1 MVSEPQKYSAAV
13 FRCRT
18 HWDTAYFYLEERIM
32 ETRVAV
38 MSIIVENKDSVE
50 PLNVLL
56 HDSGNYIIGRM
67 GIPYREKNLNII
79 SVVIDAAPDE
89 INSLSGNLGRLPGV
103 RVKVLTA

>member
-1 MVSEPQKYSAAV
+1 
-13 FRCRT
+13 
-18 HWDTAYFYLEERIM
+18 M
-32 ETRVAV
+32 ETKIAV
-38 MSIIVENKDSVE
+38 IAMMIEDASVSDKV
-50 PLNVLL
+50 NNLL
-56 HDSGNYIIGRM
+56 HQYADKVVGRM

>member
-1 MVSEPQKYSAAV
+1 
-13 FRCRT
+13 
-18 HWDTAYFYLEERIM
+18 M
-32 ETRVAV
+32 ETKIAVVAMMIEDASVSDRV
-38 MSIIVENKDSVE
+38 NT
-50 PLNVLL
+50 LL
-56 HDSGNYIIGRM
+56 HQYADKVVGRM